1 MSALAASRQ
10 ALGLQG
16 VGHQRSIEAEWLI
29 IHLTDAKY
37 SRIESERHSGKV
49 LTVVRQSNPPV
60 GPMPQRHLTDHP
72 VTGQVKAQPQLL
84 SEVPVRDT
92 QFIRFGS
99 SCQSKAE
106 VTLHQTVLE

>member
-37 SRIESERHSGKV
+37 SRIEPERHSGKV

-72 VTGQVKAQPQLL
+72 VPGQVKAQSQLL
-84 SEVPVRDT
+84 SEVPVRGTDI
-92 QFIRFGS
+92 IRRGS
-99 SCQSKAE
+99 SRQSEAE
-106 VTLHQTVLE
+106 VALHRTAFE